1 MQFIGLEALDLS
13 SSKHQE
19 PNYGRSRE
27 EEITQDKDHAQE
39 DSAVQDAA
47 ESLAEDLITES
58 PDEES
63 AEAGP
68 EQMWQ
73 AKVADLEDRLLR
85 VHADFDNF
93 RRRTRQEKEEL
104 LNLANTKL
112 IGELLPVLDN
122 FALALQAAESSGDA
136 GSIAKGV
143 GMVYKQLFSL
153 LENMGLRQMDPI
165 GQAFDPSLHEAVM
178 SESTEDREPGIV
190 IAVMRSGFYFKDKVL
205 RPAMVKVS
213 E

>member
-1 MQFIGLEALDLS
+1 MS
-13 SSKHQE
+13 SSEKQE
-19 PNYGRSRE
+19 STIGETRE
-27 EEITQDKDHAQE
+27 EESQDTSNVNE
-39 DSAVQDAA
+39 DVASLDNADSVAA
-47 ESLAEDLITES
+47 EAVTES
-58 PDEES
+58 SDEATADNDE
-63 AEAGP
+63 

-73 AKVADLEDRLLR
+73 KKVAELEDRLLR

-93 RRRTRQEKEEL
+93 RRRTRQEKEDL

-143 GMVYKQLFSL
+143 DMVYKQLFNM
-153 LENMGLRQMDPI
+153 LENMGLRQMEPI
-165 GQAFDPSLHEAVM
+165 GQAFDPSMHEAVM
-178 SESTEDREPGIV
+178 SEPVDGKEPGV
-190 IAVMRSGFYFKDKVL
+190 VVAVMRSGYYFKDKVL

>member
-19 PNYGRSRE
+19 SNSGEPRE
-27 EEITQDKDHAQE
+27 EEFTQEKDRAQ
-39 DSAVQDAA
+39 DSNAQDAS
-47 ESLAEDLITES
+47 ESLAEDLVTEV
-58 PDEES
+58 PEEES
-63 AEAGP
+63 AEAGS

-73 AKVADLEDRLLR
+73 AKVAELEDRLLR

>member
-1 MQFIGLEALDLS
+1 MS

-19 PNYGRSRE
+19 SNSGEPRE
-27 EEITQDKDHAQE
+27 EEFTQEKDRAQ
-39 DSAVQDAA
+39 DSTAQDAA
-47 ESLAEDLITES
+47 ESLAEDLVTEV
-58 PDEES
+58 PEEES
-63 AEAGP
+63 AEAGS

-73 AKVADLEDRLLR
+73 AKVAELEDRLLR

-143 GMVYKQLFSL
+143 GMVYKQFFGL